1 MGETG
6 VEDEPCLEM
15 LMLYGDVI
23 VADEFDCSCCVS
35 GSCVEGDL

>member
-6 VEDEPCLEM
+6 VEDEPCLGM

-23 VADEFDCSCCVS
+23 EELDCSCCVS